1 MLPLWF
7 PYSQMQT
14 MPPPLRIESA
24 NGVRLKLENGQ
35 ELIDS
40 VSSWWCAI
48 HGYNH
53 PEINSALTAQMQKF
67 SHVMLGGLT
76 HNPAEKLAE
85 ELVRITP
92 HGLNHVFFA
101 DSGSV
106 GMEVAMKM
114 AVQFWKNNGVPGKDK
129 FAGLYKGYHGDT
141 TGAMS
146 ICDPEEGMH
155 RIFGGFLPKQFFIK
169 PPAGLNDF
177 DGAEKSLQEMEIL
190 FREHSAEIAAF
201 ACEPLLQGAG
211 GFNFYPPE
219 FLRGARELCYRHNV
233 LLIAD
238 EVATGFG
245 RTGVMFA
252 CELAGVVPDIMV
264 LGKGL
269 TAGYLGLSATLATA
283 RIYNSFLGD
292 AYEKAFMHGPTF
304 MGNAL
309 ACSAALA
316 SLKIFEREN
325 YLQKIARINEILKE
339 ELLGFEASGVKETRV
354 FGACGVIETET
365 EEAHRG
371 IQKFAA
377 ARGVWLRPFL
387 RVVYTMP
394 PYIISEEELRKVC
407 GVMREFF

>member
-1 MLPLWF
+1 
-7 PYSQMQT
+7 MQT
-14 MPPPLRIESA
+14 MPPPLKVASA
-24 NGVRLKLENGQ
+24 KGVRIYLEDGQ

-40 VSSWWCAI
+40 ISSWWSAI

-53 PEINSALTAQMQKF
+53 PEINSTIEEQMQKF

-76 HNPAEKLAE
+76 HEPAEKLAK

-92 HGLNHVFFA
+92 QGLNHVFFA

-114 AVQFWKNNGVPGKDK
+114 AVQFFKNKGVDGKIK
-129 FAGLYKGYHGDT
+129 FVSLYKGYHGDT
-141 TGAMS
+141 TGVMS
-146 ICDPEEGMH
+146 IGDPEEGMH
-155 RIFGGFLPKQFFIK
+155 HIFKGFLPKQFFIH
-169 PPAGLNDF
+169 P
-177 DGAEKSLQEMEIL
+177 SLQEMEKL
-190 FREHSAEIAAF
+190 FEEHSDEIAAF

-219 FLRGARELCYRHNV
+219 FLSGAKKLCLQHNV
-233 LLIAD
+233 LFIAD

-245 RTGVMFA
+245 RTGTLFA
-252 CELAGVVPDIMV
+252 CEQAGITPDIMV

-269 TAGYLGLSATLATA
+269 TAGYLGLSATLATDDV
-283 RIYNSFLGD
+283 YNSFLGES
-292 AYEKAFMHGPTF
+292 YEKAFMHGPTF

-325 YLQKIARINEILKE
+325 YLGKIARINEILKE
-339 ELLGFEASGVKETRV
+339 ELLGFEAKGVKEARV
-354 FGACGVIETET
+354 FGACGVIETLNES
-365 EEAHRG
+365 HHSG
-371 IQKFAA
+371 IQEFARS
-377 ARGVWLRPFL
+377 RGVWLRPFL
-387 RVVYTMP
+387 NVVYTMP

-407 GVMREFF
+407 WVMKEFFLYYPL